1 MIESRYWK
9 EDLRSHAKRLE
20 PQRTPRRWSE
30 RAVVNFEK
38 ELMVSFFMVRALLE
52 REKLSKK
59 VTDHVVPVARSPW
72 NGTPVTKLNYWCV
85 DELYDFDQTREIM
98 VSLNFVSNQFVHARA
113 IFSGRDKSRNWSE
126 VLVCSDYEK
135 KKAVYVVAL
144 SDIRTVFRL
153 VAGDSVTWSKAVYD
167 TAKGDYVVTSG

>member
-1 MIESRYWK
+1 
-9 EDLRSHAKRLE
+9 
-20 PQRTPRRWSE
+20 
-30 RAVVNFEK
+30 
-38 ELMVSFFMVRALLE
+38 
-52 REKLSKK
+52 
-59 VTDHVVPVARSPW
+59 
-72 NGTPVTKLNYWCV
+72 
-85 DELYDFDQTREIM
+85 M

-113 IFSGRDKSRNWSE
+113 IFAGRDKSRNWSE